1 MDFHPIFLS
10 QAQGT
15 QRILPLPFSIESAAI
30 LREAA
35 GRAKPSASLN
45 FVSDL
50 EQSKCKEEQEKTLQP
65 QRVNNS

>member
-1 MDFHPIFLS
+1 MDFHPIFLT

-15 QRILPLPFSIESAAI
+15 QRIRPLPFSIKSAAI

-35 GRAKPSASLN
+35 RRAKPSASLN

-50 EQSKCKEEQEKTLQP
+50 EQGNAKKKRRLFNHKE
-65 QRVNNS
+65 